1 MAMASALHWSPDRS
15 AQAGAVRAVAMPF
28 SDSTPLPVT
37 LSLEPGASCP
47 LPAWQPW
54 GDGGITIPCSSSG
67 DAAAAQGP
75 SWDDLLGTR

>member
-1 MAMASALHWSPDRS
+1 MA
-15 AQAGAVRAVAMPF
+15 F

-37 LSLEPGASCP
+37 LNFEAGACCP
-47 LPAWQPW
+47 LPAWHLW
-54 GDGGITIPCSSSG
+54 GDASITIPRGSSG

>member
-1 MAMASALHWSPDRS
+1 MASALHGGAHAT
-15 AQAGAVRAVAMPF
+15 AQAWVVRAVAMAF

-47 LPAWQPW
+47 LPAWHPW
-54 GDGGITIPCSSSG
+54 GDAGITIPCGSSS

>member
-1 MAMASALHWSPDRS
+1 MASALQGGAHAT
-15 AQAGAVRAVAMPF
+15 AQAWVVRAVAMAF

-47 LPAWQPW
+47 LPAWYPW
-54 GDGGITIPCSSSG
+54 GDGGITIPCGSSG
-67 DAAAAQGP
+67 DEAAAQGP

>member
-1 MAMASALHWSPDRS
+1 MALALHWVPHAT
-15 AQAGAVRAVAMPF
+15 AQAWLVRAVAMPF

-47 LPAWQPW
+47 LPTWHPW
-54 GDGGITIPCSSSG
+54 GDGGITIPCGSNA
-67 DAAAAQGP
+67 AAAAQGP

>member
-1 MAMASALHWSPDRS
+1 MA
-15 AQAGAVRAVAMPF
+15 F
-28 SDSTPLPVT
+28 SDSTPLPLPVT

-54 GDGGITIPCSSSG
+54 GDGGISIPCGSSG
-67 DAAAAQGP
+67 DVAAAQGP